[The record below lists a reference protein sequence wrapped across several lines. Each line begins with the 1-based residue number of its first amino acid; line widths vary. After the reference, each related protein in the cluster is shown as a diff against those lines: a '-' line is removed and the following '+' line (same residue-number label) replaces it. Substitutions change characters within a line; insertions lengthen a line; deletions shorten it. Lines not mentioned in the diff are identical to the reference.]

1 MVYNVALETGN
12 IFPIYLVNL
21 PSKQLL
27 LIFSFSNDTY
37 EQRDTSCVK
46 LEEKE
51 EINQEFYRHLC

>member
-1 MVYNVALETGN
+1 MVYNVALETEN

-51 EINQEFYRHLC
+51 EINQEFYRDLC